1 MVRLA
6 CTQFGQALA
15 PDGSPARARLLL
27 RLLAALVP
35 ANVLGAA
42 GVLGALRGVVDTALA
57 AAQASEWGA
66 WRSACLAGR
75 LPAWLAWLAAWLVGG
90 QVGSCS
96 WGILSACCMTLC
108 TGWPEAMCEKE
119 HEERGPTWP
128 PTLLRRPGGGRRPLL
143 AALLRRACVLGAG
156 GAALGRGG
164 ASPCRAG
171 AASGG
176 CCLGAQWQ

>member
-66 WRSACLAGR
+66 RRPACLPGLR
-75 LPAWLAWLAAWLVGG
+75 GWLPGL
-90 QVGSCS
+90 
-96 WGILSACCMTLC
+96 
-108 TGWPEAMCEKE
+108 
-119 HEERGPTWP
+119 
-128 PTLLRRPGGGRRPLL
+128 
-143 AALLRRACVLGAG
+143 LGARL
-156 GAALGRGG
+156 GAAVGVFCLH
-164 ASPCRAG
+164 
-171 AASGG
+171 AA
-176 CCLGAQWQ
+176 